1 MLKLLSIGY
10 FKRHT
15 LQKLRDDAIRIT
27 SQGDTVIMEGSVL
40 DSTHQLLAQETMAG
54 LPGVKSVDNRL
65 QVKNDIPMADKDAW
79 IKTKAGYMLDF
90 HRKVNNSGVEIEV
103 KNGNVVLRGSAA
115 DSTQRKLIAQY
126 VKVVEGVKTVRN
138 EMTILESVQMPRE
151 AMADMVDDVS
161 VNALVKVTL
170 LYHCAEESRTLK
182 EAAKDGVVIVK
193 WGGMSRDERDANGML
208 FCDVQ
213 GVKYVLDGE
222 DGVTA
227 YCAMPAKQNI
237 LAQSKACKVASV
249 N

>member
-1 MLKLLSIGY
+1 
-10 FKRHT
+10 
-15 LQKLRDDAIRIT
+15 
-27 SQGDTVIMEGSVL
+27 MEGSVL